1 MGRSEKQK
9 QRSGAGS
16 RKSNVKKNKKPKR
29 VKQRARKH
37 TDKLKPRRQ
46 AYDNPRGGNALVGS
60 SRQHARISR
69 QNARMVGRNA
79 TRVED
84 VVDLTKL
91 AAAPLPEPVQNTAPP
106 PRSRTPN
113 RARRR
118 PFKLSEPP
126 SDTYY
131 HAHQFSGT
139 IGQHQKKFVMAHSRN
154 APTRARLN
162 PHRWMQ
168 MNFPRQL

>member
-16 RKSNVKKNKKPKR
+16 RKSNVKKTKKPKR

-46 AYDNPRGGNALVGS
+46 VYDNPRGGNALVGS

-69 QNARMVGRNA
+69 QHARMVGRNA

-84 VVDLTKL
+84 VVDLTQL
-91 AAAPLPEPVQNTAPP
+91 AAPPAPEPVNTAPQPRPSTP
-106 PRSRTPN
+106 PRPQPRDRNYHRKNWKEWRAEYGMYLTARPQLWHRANNQSR
-113 RARRR
+113 
-118 PFKLSEPP
+118 
-126 SDTYY
+126 
-131 HAHQFSGT
+131 
-139 IGQHQKKFVMAHSRN
+139 
-154 APTRARLN
+154 RLD
-162 PHRWMQ
+162 MG
-168 MNFPRQL
+168 